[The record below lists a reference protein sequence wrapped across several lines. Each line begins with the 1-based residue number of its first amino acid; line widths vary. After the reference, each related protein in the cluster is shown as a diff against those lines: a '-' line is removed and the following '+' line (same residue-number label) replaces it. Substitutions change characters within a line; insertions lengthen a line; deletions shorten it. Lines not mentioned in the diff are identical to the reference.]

1 MNDQREPDGSCDAES
16 IRGRLQRALAG
27 EIIDRP
33 VYAAYDWFVLNRA
46 IDWPSLFEQGLGQI
60 VHADVVREECPN
72 VEIVETTQEVDGRV
86 RRDVRWIID
95 RGELH
100 ESYLDEWR
108 LEYLI
113 KTPADYRIMQRAL
126 EDTRF
131 SVTAQPFQQSESEIG
146 VGGIT
151 LGHLG
156 WTGIRRTPV
165 LQVQIDFAGPERT
178 AMDLADEAP
187 ELMELLELMT
197 ELTLE
202 KVRQAA
208 KGPARYIKLWENLS
222 LEMIGPRQYQLRLV
236 PIYRRILEI
245 LAAAD
250 KRLAVH
256 YDGKLGA
263 IDDEIAAL
271 DIDGIDSFTPPPEG
285 DMTVAEARACW
296 PDKFLWLHPPLGWY
310 EEDPAT
316 LARRIQNM
324 VRDAGPRR
332 YCLMISEDIPPNWQQ
347 TVPLVLQTLDRIRQ
361 RGGSGER

>member
-1 MNDQREPDGSCDAES
+1 VNDQRDLDECHDPDS
-16 IRGRLQRALAG
+16 IRGRFHRALAG
-27 EIIDRP
+27 EIVDWP
-33 VYAAYDWFVLNRA
+33 VYAVYDWFVQNRK
-46 IDWPSLFEQGLGQI
+46 IDWASLFEQGLGQI
-60 VHADVVREECPN
+60 AHADVVQEESPN

-86 RRDVRWIID
+86 RREVRWITD
-95 RGELH
+95 RGELR
-100 ESYLDEWR
+100 ESYLGEWR

-113 KTPADYRIMQRAL
+113 KTPADYRIMQRAF
-126 EDTRF
+126 EGTRY
-131 SVTAQPFQQSESEIG
+131 SITAHPFQQTEREIG
-146 VGGIT
+146 AGGIT

-178 AMDLADEAP
+178 AMDLVDEVP

-222 LEMIGPRQYQLRLV
+222 LEMIGPRQYRLRLL
-236 PIYRRILEI
+236 PIYRQILEI

-256 YDGKLGA
+256 YDGKLRA
-263 IDDEIAAL
+263 IGGEIAAL

-285 DMTVAEARACW
+285 DMSVAEARACW
-296 PDKFLWLHPPLGWY
+296 PEKFLWLHPPLGWY
-310 EEDPAT
+310 DEDRTTFAG
-316 LARRIQNM
+316 RIQNM

-347 TVPLVLQTLDRIRQ
+347 TVPLVLQTLDRIHQ
-361 RGGSGER
+361 R